1 METHTASSLLQV
13 HGMQSGSAYGSGRLA
28 SWLNAIRSV
37 ARVIAQWNRQRRDI
51 VELRRMD
58 DRLLADIGIT
68 RGEAE
73 HMVRHGRWVQASLEA
88 DAGFPVTNRRLPAAL
103 IWDKG
108 FGTRA

>member
-1 METHTASSLLQV
+1 
-13 HGMQSGSAYGSGRLA
+13 
-28 SWLNAIRSV
+28 
-37 ARVIAQWNRQRRDI
+37 
-51 VELRRMD
+51 MD